1 MGGPDALDEVYK
13 LHLPRTF
20 CCGVVFFDLK
30 IENQFSEAA
39 MRKFVSG
46 LGLRGFWGGLVL
58 RGEGHSKPAT
68 GRINILRSETPL
80 ECTIGRDKASLLSGA
95 AISPFVGV
103 AEKLYFGS
111 MLMWFES
118 AFSQFAFDI
127 IALMDGKYR
136 PGMLSSFYGME
147 TSEAVQDKS

>member
-1 MGGPDALDEVYK
+1 
-13 LHLPRTF
+13 
-20 CCGVVFFDLK
+20 
-30 IENQFSEAA
+30 
-39 MRKFVSG
+39 
-46 LGLRGFWGGLVL
+46 L

-68 GRINILRSETPL
+68 GRISILRSETPL
-80 ECTIGRDKASLLSGA
+80 ECTIGRDKTSLLSGA

-136 PGMLSSFYGME
+136 PGMLSSFYGMG
-147 TSEAVQDKS
+147 TSEAVPEKK